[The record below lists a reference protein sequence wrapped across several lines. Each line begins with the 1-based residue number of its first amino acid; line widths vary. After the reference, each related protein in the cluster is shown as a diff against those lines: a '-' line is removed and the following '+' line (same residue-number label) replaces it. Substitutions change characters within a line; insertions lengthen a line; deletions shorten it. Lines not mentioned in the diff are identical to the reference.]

1 LWQRQQAHA
10 ARGVHGELVD
20 LVRPQGLVDGFSLG
34 HPHAHGGRQ
43 PGFGRDL
50 VAYGLVVAVVMES
63 LTKPSP
69 VSGRHP
75 AWAIAGIVVLAILC
89 FGGLAIDIEV
99 ISAALK

>member
-1 LWQRQQAHA
+1 
-10 ARGVHGELVD
+10 
-20 LVRPQGLVDGFSLG
+20 
-34 HPHAHGGRQ
+34 
-43 PGFGRDL
+43 
-50 VAYGLVVAVVMES
+50 MES